1 MTVSVELID
10 ELDLIQ
16 SQENQGRGIQCVRT
30 IVLRLR
36 QGEFKW
42 AASIR
47 RSEGDKTRM
56 YPQVEKILFNIF
68 GCRLHFQHNCPSCL
82 PIE

>member
-1 MTVSVELID
+1 MSVSQELID
-10 ELDLIQ
+10 DLDRIQ

-30 IVLRLR
+30 IILRLR
-36 QGEFKW
+36 QGEFEW

-56 YPQVEKILFNIF
+56 YPEVEKKLFDIF
-68 GCRLHFQHNCPSCL
+68 GCRLHFQHDCQRCQ
-82 PIE
+82 PIA